1 MSLNKR
7 ILTFLSIC
15 LSLALLVTAGCSSP
29 SGPGGG
35 APNDAAGEIK
45 IGVVATLSGD
55 GADYGVSIKRGLETA
70 RDRINGAGGIN
81 GRKISLVI
89 EDSHG
94 DKNEA
99 INAVQKLI
107 NRDRVLAI
115 IGPTNSGEM
124 FAAGPVADKAGVVIM
139 GTSNTARGIGEIGP
153 YVFRNS
159 LPEDNIIPI
168 TVRKSKEKLGF
179 NRVALLYSSNN
190 DWAVSSAKTFEEALR
205 EQGVAIVETQTF
217 ADGDTNF
224 QAQLTRVAAAKPEA
238 LAVSALYKEAA
249 LLLIQA
255 RQQGI
260 NLPVMGGNG
269 FNDPELIKIAGEA
282 AEGAL
287 VGSPWYAGK
296 DDPAVRDFVEEYK
309 KRYHTV
315 PNQFAA
321 QSYDALGIMAE
332 ALKTE
337 GAAADR
343 ARFRDALAAIKDYR
357 GVTGRFSF
365 DENGN
370 PLMDAVVLQIAGGT
384 YREVK

>member
-1 MSLNKR
+1 M
-7 ILTFLSIC
+7 
-15 LSLALLVTAGCSSP
+15 
-29 SGPGGG
+29 
-35 APNDAAGEIK
+35 
-45 IGVVATLSGD
+45 
-55 GADYGVSIKRGLETA
+55 
-70 RDRINGAGGIN
+70 
-81 GRKISLVI
+81 
-89 EDSHG
+89 
-94 DKNEA
+94 
-99 INAVQKLI
+99 
-107 NRDRVLAI
+107 
-115 IGPTNSGEM
+115 
-124 FAAGPVADKAGVVIM
+124 
-139 GTSNTARGIGEIGP
+139 
-153 YVFRNS
+153 
-159 LPEDNIIPI
+159 
-168 TVRKSKEKLGF
+168 RKSKEKLGF
-179 NRVALLYSSNN
+179 TRVALLYSGNN

-309 KRYHTV
+309 KRYNTV

-321 QSYDALGIMAE
+321 QAYDALGIMAE
-332 ALKTE
+332 ALETE

-343 ARFRDALAAIKDYR
+343 ARFRDALAAIKDYQ

-370 PLMDAVVLQIAGGT
+370 PLMDAMVLQIVGGT
-384 YREVK
+384 YRELK

>member
-1 MSLNKR
+1 MSFNKR
-7 ILTFLSIC
+7 ILIFLLIC
-15 LSLALLVTAGCSSP
+15 LSLVLLVTAGCTSQSEP
-29 SGPGGG
+29 GG
-35 APNDAAGEIK
+35 APEDAAGEIK

-287 VGSPWYAGK
+287 VGSPWFAGR
-296 DDPAVRDFVEEYK
+296 DDPAAQVFVAEYQ
-309 KRYHTV
+309 KRYNAV

-321 QSYDALGIMAE
+321 QAYDALGIMAE
-332 ALKTE
+332 ALKAE
-337 GAAADR
+337 GAAGDR
-343 ARFRDALAAIKDYR
+343 AKFRDALAAVKNYQ
-357 GVTGRFSF
+357 GVTGKFSF
-365 DENGN
+365 DQNGD
-370 PLMDAVVLQIAGGT
+370 PLMDAMVLQVVNGA

>member
-1 MSLNKR
+1 
-7 ILTFLSIC
+7 
-15 LSLALLVTAGCSSP
+15 
-29 SGPGGG
+29 
-35 APNDAAGEIK
+35 
-45 IGVVATLSGD
+45 
-55 GADYGVSIKRGLETA
+55 
-70 RDRINGAGGIN
+70 
-81 GRKISLVI
+81 
-89 EDSHG
+89 
-94 DKNEA
+94 
-99 INAVQKLI
+99 
-107 NRDRVLAI
+107 
-115 IGPTNSGEM
+115 
-124 FAAGPVADKAGVVIM
+124 
-139 GTSNTARGIGEIGP
+139 
-153 YVFRNS
+153 
-159 LPEDNIIPI
+159 
-168 TVRKSKEKLGF
+168 
-179 NRVALLYSSNN
+179 
-190 DWAVSSAKTFEEALR
+190 
-205 EQGVAIVETQTF
+205 
-217 ADGDTNF
+217 
-224 QAQLTRVAAAKPEA
+224 
-238 LAVSALYKEAA
+238 
-249 LLLIQA
+249 LLIQA

-370 PLMDAVVLQIAGGT
+370 PLMDAMVLQIAGGT

>member
-1 MSLNKR
+1 MSFNKR
-7 ILTFLSIC
+7 ILIFLLIC
-15 LSLALLVTAGCSSP
+15 LSLVLLVTAGCTSQ
-29 SGPGGG
+29 SGPGS
-35 APNDAAGEIK
+35 APEKAAGEIK

-70 RDRINGAGGIN
+70 RDRINGAGGID

-107 NRDRVLAI
+107 NKDRVLAI

-205 EQGVAIVETQTF
+205 EQEIG
-217 ADGDTNF
+217 
-224 QAQLTRVAAAKPEA
+224 
-238 LAVSALYKEAA
+238 
-249 LLLIQA
+249 
-255 RQQGI
+255 
-260 NLPVMGGNG
+260 
-269 FNDPELIKIAGEA
+269 
-282 AEGAL
+282 
-287 VGSPWYAGK
+287 
-296 DDPAVRDFVEEYK
+296 
-309 KRYHTV
+309 
-315 PNQFAA
+315 
-321 QSYDALGIMAE
+321 
-332 ALKTE
+332 
-337 GAAADR
+337 R
-343 ARFRDALAAIKDYR
+343 AH
-357 GVTGRFSF
+357 V
-365 DENGN
+365 
-370 PLMDAVVLQIAGGT
+370 
-384 YREVK
+384 

>member
-1 MSLNKR
+1 MSFNKR
-7 ILTFLSIC
+7 ILIFLLIC
-15 LSLALLVTAGCSSP
+15 LSLVLLVTAGCTSQSEP
-29 SGPGGG
+29 GG
-35 APNDAAGEIK
+35 APEDAAGEIK

-287 VGSPWYAGK
+287 VGSPWFAGK